1 MKSLVTTTIVGIAL
15 LAATPVVHR
24 SQSLLAQS
32 RTPPRDEPK
41 PHQPQQPPSQ
51 PAPRQD
57 PPPGRADAPSN
68 DRPAPPPPPPP
79 PQSTGE
85 PELKRRNP

>member
-1 MKSLVTTTIVGIAL
+1 MKFPAKTFIGIAL

-24 SQSLLAQS
+24 SQVLCAQS
-32 RTPPRDEPK
+32 TKEPREQPK
-41 PHQPQQPPSQ
+41 QQPSQ
-51 PAPRQD
+51 PAPAPRQE
-57 PPPGRADAPSN
+57 PRPAAPPSN
-68 DRPAPPPPPPP
+68 DRPPAPPPPPP

>member
-41 PHQPQQPPSQ
+41 PQQPPPSQ

-79 PQSTGE
+79 QSTGE

>member
-1 MKSLVTTTIVGIAL
+1 MKFLAATTVIGMAL
-15 LAATPVVHR
+15 LATTPLVHR
-24 SQSLLAQS
+24 SQSLHAQS
-32 RTPPRDEPK
+32 KAQRRDEPK
-41 PHQPQQPPSQ
+41 PPKPPSQ

-57 PPPGRADAPSN
+57 PPPARTDAPSN
-68 DRPAPPPPPPP
+68 DRPAPPPPPP

>member
-1 MKSLVTTTIVGIAL
+1 MKSLVTTTIVGLAL

-32 RTPPRDEPK
+32 QTPPRDEPK
-41 PHQPQQPPSQ
+41 PQQPPSQ

>member
-1 MKSLVTTTIVGIAL
+1 MKFLVTTTIIGMAL

-24 SQSLLAQS
+24 SQSLLRAVHDAAQG
-32 RTPPRDEPK
+32 RTEAA
-41 PHQPQQPPSQ
+41 QPPPSQ

-79 PQSTGE
+79 QSTGE

>member
-1 MKSLVTTTIVGIAL
+1 MRFLAKTTIIGIAL
-15 LAATPVVHR
+15 LAAAPAIHR
-24 SQSLLAQS
+24 SGVLHAQAGQQ
-32 RTPPRDEPK
+32 PREQPK
-41 PHQPQQPPSQ
+41 PQEPSGRQ
-51 PAPRQD
+51 EPRPA
-57 PPPGRADAPSN
+57 PPPGRTDAPTT

>member
-1 MKSLVTTTIVGIAL
+1 MKSLVTTAIVGLAL
-15 LAATPVVHR
+15 LAATPAVHR
-24 SQSLLAQS
+24 SQSLSAQ
-32 RTPPRDEPK
+32 TGKAPRDEPK
-41 PHQPQQPPSQ
+41 PQQPQQQPRSQ

-68 DRPAPPPPPPP
+68 DRPTPPPPPPP
-79 PQSTGE
+79 KSTGE

>member
-1 MKSLVTTTIVGIAL
+1 MKFLATTIIAMAL

-24 SQSLLAQS
+24 NQSLCAQS
-32 RTPPRDEPK
+32 TTQRRDEPK
-41 PHQPQQPPSQ
+41 PQPPPSQ

-57 PPPGRADAPSN
+57 PPPGRADAPST
-68 DRPAPPPPPPP
+68 DRPTPPPPPPP
-79 PQSTGE
+79 KSTGE

>member
-1 MKSLVTTTIVGIAL
+1 MKSLTTATIIGIAL

-24 SQSLLAQS
+24 SQALCAQAAS
-32 RTPPRDEPK
+32 QPREDPR
-41 PHQPQQPPSQ
+41 PQPSQ

-57 PPPGRADAPSN
+57 PPPTRPNAPAT
-68 DRPAPPPPPPP
+68 DRPAPPPPPP